1 MKTLVITLAACLHLS
16 LAYTVFNDPSYLRVE
31 GGIYSKLTV
40 AVEDE
45 VLILKMFFFF
55 VTDAEAK

>member
-1 MKTLVITLAACLHLS
+1 MKTLVIILAACLHLS

-45 VLILKMFFFF
+45 VSMLKSFF
-55 VTDAEAK
+55 VVTTK